1 MRRLEDFD
9 VLILPGVGGAGPDH
23 WQTFWQR
30 AFPEFRRVLQENWEL
45 PVYRAWADRLSE
57 AVRSAKKPVVLVGHS
72 LGTCLTVRWAKENP
86 ALVNQVAG
94 AFLVATT
101 DIDRFEGKGGTPA
114 VGFAPV
120 ILEPLPFPALVIAS
134 HNDERVSFERASE
147 FATAW
152 GAMLADVGDA
162 GHIGSAAKLGVWP
175 TGLVLLGQFIATL
188 NVAQGKTSA

>member
-30 AFPEFRRVLQENWEL
+30 AFPSFRRVLQDNWEL
-45 PVYRAWADRLSE
+45 PVYGDWALRLSD
-57 AVRSAKKPVVLVGHS
+57 AVNAAKKPVMLVGHS
-72 LGTCLTVRWAKENP
+72 LGTCLTVRWANENP
-86 ALVNQVAG
+86 TLARKVVG

-114 VGFAPV
+114 TGFAPI
-120 ILEPLPFPALVIAS
+120 ILEPLPFPALIVAS

-147 FATAW
+147 FANAW
-152 GAMLADVGDA
+152 GATLADVGDA

-188 NVAQGKTSA
+188 NAAQGNTSA